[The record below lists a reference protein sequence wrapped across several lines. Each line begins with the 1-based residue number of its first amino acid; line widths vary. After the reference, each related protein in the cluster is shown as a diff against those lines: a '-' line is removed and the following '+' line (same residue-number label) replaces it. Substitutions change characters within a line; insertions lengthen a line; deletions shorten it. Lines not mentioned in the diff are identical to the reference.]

1 MSLMRNQ
8 NNHVFTRLW
17 TRQLSR
23 LLYLC
28 HLSPKLQ
35 PLTRTQ
41 SKIQSLLLSNLSTRL
56 KCAEIGTF
64 MGSANLTFSVT
75 MLMVERSWEKNVTYQ
90 LATRQ
95 NSATTSISLAIVLMV
110 SDVSLF
116 TTKMRVR
123 SLTLSQLLPIP
134 IPRGSLRVFPN
145 SKNFWNST
153 SKRSKQLNLNCKES
167 LRRRARSLRSS
178 KRLLRREEAREKE
191 RTRFC
196 TLDPF
201 MRLRKRIWKI
211 QK

>member
-1 MSLMRNQ
+1 MRNQ
-8 NNHVFTRLW
+8 NYHVFTKLW

-28 HLSPKLQ
+28 HLSQRL
-35 PLTRTQ
+35 LLSTLTQ

-75 MLMVERSWEKNVTYQ
+75 TLMVERSWEKNVTYQ

-95 NSATTSISLAIVLMV
+95 SSATTSISLATVLMV

-123 SLTLSQLLPIP
+123 SLTLSPHLLIH
-134 IPRGSLRVFPN
+134 RGSSRVFPN

-153 SKRSKQLNLNCKES
+153 SKRNKQLNLNCKES

-178 KRLLRREEAREKE
+178 KRLLRREAAREKE
-191 RTRFC
+191 RTRLC

>member
-1 MSLMRNQ
+1 MRNQ
-8 NNHVFTRLW
+8 NNHIFTRLW

-28 HLSPKLQ
+28 HLSQRLQ

-75 MLMVERSWEKNVTYQ
+75 TLMVKRSWEKNVTYQ

-95 NSATTSISLAIVLMV
+95 SSATTSISLATVLMV

-134 IPRGSLRVFPN
+134 RGSSRVFPN

-178 KRLLRREEAREKE
+178 KRLLRREAAREKE
-191 RTRFC
+191 RTRLC

>member
-1 MSLMRNQ
+1 MRNQ

-28 HLSPKLQ
+28 HLSQRL
-35 PLTRTQ
+35 LLSTLTQ

-75 MLMVERSWEKNVTYQ
+75 TLMVERSWEKNVTYQ

-95 NSATTSISLAIVLMV
+95 SSATTSISLATVLMV

-123 SLTLSQLLPIP
+123 SLTLSPHLLIH
-134 IPRGSLRVFPN
+134 RGSSRVFPN

-153 SKRSKQLNLNCKES
+153 SKRNKQLNLNYKES

-178 KRLLRREEAREKE
+178 KRLLRREAAREKE
-191 RTRFC
+191 RTRLC